1 MQGEVDMMSY
11 PFTPEMK
18 KGPVETLFDTMAG
31 KLVEFAQASVW
42 NSSAK
47 PVLSAPCRR
56 PSRSWI
62 DG

>member
-1 MQGEVDMMSY
+1 MSY

-42 NSSAK
+42 TSSAK
-47 PVLSAPCRR
+47 PVLSASCRR

-62 DG
+62 DV